1 MVSISAN
8 IAEGYGR
15 KQTLESL
22 TPGILG
28 PFSPIRVALT
38 AGRNL
43 SLLKKQINKFK
54 PEVVSV
60 IDDEH
65 AGKLREMLG
74 HLAVPKIL
82 SGEGGYREVAS
93 WEKTDMVVSAISGA
107 AGLSPTIA
115 AIDAGKDIALANKET
130 MVMAGKL
137 VIARAASRGV
147 NIIPVDSE
155 HSAIF
160 QCLKGHNKKEVKRL
174 ILTASGGPFL
184 NLPLERFAYIKLE
197 DALRHPNWEMGRKIT
212 IDSASMMNK
221 GLEVIE
227 AGWLFDMDVGRIDV
241 CVHPQS
247 IVHSMVEYVDG
258 SVIAQ
263 MGVPDMRGPI
273 SYALS
278 YPERLQGVVDT
289 LDLCSVGALEFINPD
304 YAKFPALEV
313 AYTAAGKG
321 GSAPAVLNASN
332 EVAVEA
338 FIEGKIRFVDIAL
351 IVNEVLDSHLTKEI
365 GSIKDVLEAD
375 GWGRIKAG
383 EIIEKRKVS

>member
-1 MVSISAN
+1 MKNIS
-8 IAEGYGR
+8 
-15 KQTLESL
+15 
-22 TPGILG
+22 ILG
-28 PFSPIRVALT
+28 STGSIGVNTLDVITRNPTRFKVVALA

-43 SLLKKQINKFK
+43 SLFKRQIDIFG
-54 PEVVSV
+54 PDIVSV

-65 AGKLREMLG
+65 AQQLREMLG
-74 HLAVPKIL
+74 YSASVKIL
-82 SGEGGYREVAS
+82 SGEGGYGEVAS
-93 WEKTDMVVSAISGA
+93 WKKAKMVVSAIAGA

-130 MVMAGKL
+130 MVMAGEL
-137 VIARAASRGV
+137 VVERAASRGV

-155 HSAIF
+155 HNAIF
-160 QCLKGHNKKEVKRL
+160 QCLAGHDRKEVKRL

-184 NLPLERFAYIKLE
+184 HLPPEQFAYITLE

-227 AGWLFDMDVGRIDV
+227 AAWLFGMDVGSIDV
-241 CVHPQS
+241 CIHPQS
-247 IVHSMVEYVDG
+247 IVHSMVEYIDG
-258 SVIAQ
+258 SVLAQ

-278 YPERLQGVVDT
+278 YPARLQGAVDT
-289 LDLCSVGALEFINPD
+289 LDLCSVGTLEFMSPD
-304 YAKFPALEV
+304 CAKFPALKL
-313 AYTAAGKG
+313 AYEAAGKG

-332 EVAVEA
+332 EVAVAA
-338 FIEGKIRFVDIAL
+338 FIEDTIGFGDIPL
-351 IVNEVLDSHLTKEI
+351 VIKEVLDSHQTREI

-383 EIIEKRKVS
+383 EIVEKRKIS

>member
-1 MVSISAN
+1 MKNIS
-8 IAEGYGR
+8 
-15 KQTLESL
+15 
-22 TPGILG
+22 ILG
-28 PFSPIRVALT
+28 STGSIGVSTLDIVARNPSRFKVVALA

-43 SLLKKQINKFK
+43 SLLKRQIDKYG
-54 PEVVSV
+54 PEIVSV

-74 HLAVPKIL
+74 HSVVPKIL
-82 SGEGGYREVAS
+82 SGDNGYREVAS

-107 AGLSPTIA
+107 AGLPPTIE

-130 MVMAGKL
+130 MVMAGEL
-137 VIARAASRGV
+137 VIEKAASRGV
-147 NIIPVDSE
+147 RILPVDSE
-155 HSAIF
+155 HNAIF
-160 QCLKGHNKKEVKRL
+160 QCLKGHDKKEVKRL
-174 ILTASGGPFL
+174 VLTASGGPFL
-184 NLPLERFAYIKLE
+184 NLPMEQFASISLD
-197 DALRHPNWEMGRKIT
+197 DALQHPNWEMGRKIT

-221 GLEVIE
+221 GLEIIE
-227 AGWLFDMDVGRIDV
+227 ARWLFDMDIDKIDV

-278 YPERLQGVVDT
+278 YPERLQGAVES

-304 YAKFPALEV
+304 YAKFPALEL
-313 AYTAAGKG
+313 AYAAAGKG

-338 FIEGKIRFVDIAL
+338 FVEGKIRFVDIAL
-351 IVNEVLDSHLTKEI
+351 IVKEVLDSHLTKEI
-365 GSIKDVLEAD
+365 NRVEDVLDAD
-375 GWGRIKAG
+375 CWGRARAKEVIK
-383 EIIEKRKVS
+383 KRIMF

>member
-1 MVSISAN
+1 MKNIS
-8 IAEGYGR
+8 
-15 KQTLESL
+15 
-22 TPGILG
+22 ILG
-28 PFSPIRVALT
+28 STGSIGMNTLDIVARNPSRFKVVALA

-43 SLLKKQINKFK
+43 SLFKKQIDKFR
-54 PEVVSV
+54 PEIVSV

-65 AGKLREMLG
+65 AGKLRKMLESPA
-74 HLAVPKIL
+74 LPKIL
-82 SGEGGYREVAS
+82 SGDSGYREVAS
-93 WEKTDMVVSAISGA
+93 WKKTDMVVSAISGA
-107 AGLSPTIA
+107 AGLLPTIE

-130 MVMAGKL
+130 MVMAGQL

-155 HSAIF
+155 HGAIF
-160 QCLKGHNKKEVKRL
+160 QCLRGHNKKEVKKL

-184 NLPLERFAYIKLE
+184 NLPLERFASISLD
-197 DALRHPNWEMGRKIT
+197 DALQHPNWEMGRKIT

-221 GLEVIE
+221 GLEIIE
-227 AGWLFDMDVGRIDV
+227 AMWLFDMDIAKIDV

-247 IVHSMVEYVDG
+247 IVHSMVEYIDG

-278 YPERLQGVVDT
+278 YPERLQGAIET
-289 LDLCSVGALEFINPD
+289 LDLCSVSALEFVNPD
-304 YAKFPALEV
+304 CAKFPALEL
-313 AYTAAGKG
+313 AYAAAGKG

-351 IVNEVLDSHLTKEI
+351 IVKDVLDSHRTKEI
-365 GSIKDVLEAD
+365 NRIEDVLDAD
-375 GWGRIKAG
+375 LRGRAKAR
-383 EIIEKRKVS
+383 EIIEKRMIS

>member
-1 MVSISAN
+1 MKNIS
-8 IAEGYGR
+8 
-15 KQTLESL
+15 
-22 TPGILG
+22 ILG
-28 PFSPIRVALT
+28 STGSIGVNTLDIVARNPTRFKAVALA

-43 SLLKKQINKFK
+43 SLLKRQIDKFR
-54 PEVVSV
+54 PEIVSV

-65 AGKLREMLG
+65 AGKLREILR
-74 HLAVPKIL
+74 HSAVPKIL
-82 SGEGGYREVAS
+82 SGDNGYREVAS
-93 WEKTDMVVSAISGA
+93 WKKANMVVSAMSGA
-107 AGLSPTIA
+107 AGLLPTIE

-130 MVMAGKL
+130 MVMAGEL

-160 QCLKGHNKKEVKRL
+160 QCLKGHNRKEVKRL

-184 NLPLERFAYIKLE
+184 TLPLEKFASISLD
-197 DALRHPNWEMGRKIT
+197 DALQHPNWEMGRKIT
-212 IDSASMMNK
+212 IDSASMINK

-227 AGWLFDMDVGRIDV
+227 ARWLFDMDIDKIDV

-247 IVHSMVEYVDG
+247 VVHSMVEYVDG

-278 YPERLQGVVDT
+278 YPERLRGAVKT
-289 LDLCSVGALEFINPD
+289 LDLCSLGALEFISPD
-304 YAKFPALEV
+304 TGKFPALEL
-313 AYTAAGKG
+313 AYAAAGKG

-338 FIEGKIRFVDIAL
+338 FIKGKIRFVDIVS
-351 IVNEVLDSHLTKEI
+351 IVKEVLDSHRTKEI
-365 GSIKDVLEAD
+365 NRIEDVLDAD
-375 GWGRIKAG
+375 CRGRIRAV
-383 EIIEKRKVS
+383 EAVEKREVS

>member
-1 MVSISAN
+1 MKNIS
-8 IAEGYGR
+8 
-15 KQTLESL
+15 
-22 TPGILG
+22 ILG
-28 PFSPIRVALT
+28 STGSIGVNTLDVIARNPSRFKVVALT

-43 SLLKKQINKFK
+43 SLLKKQIDKFD
-54 PEVVSV
+54 PDIVSV

-65 AGKLREMLG
+65 AHQLREMLG
-74 HLAVPKIL
+74 HPAVPKIL

-130 MVMAGKL
+130 MVMAGEL
-137 VIARAASRGV
+137 VVDRAASRGV

-155 HSAIF
+155 HNAIF
-160 QCLKGHNKKEVKRL
+160 QCLAGHNRKEVKRL

-197 DALRHPNWEMGRKIT
+197 DALRHPNWKMGRKIT

-221 GLEVIE
+221 GLEIIE
-227 AGWLFDMDVGRIDV
+227 ARWLFDMDIDKIDV

-278 YPERLQGVVDT
+278 YPERLQGAVDT
-289 LDLCSVGALEFINPD
+289 LDLCSVGTLEFMSPD
-304 YAKFPALEV
+304 LAKFPALAL
-313 AYTAAGKG
+313 AYEAAGKG
-321 GSAPAVLNASN
+321 GSTPAVLNASN

-338 FIEGKIRFVDIAL
+338 FIEDKIGFGDIPL
-351 IVNEVLDSHLTKEI
+351 VIKEVLDSHRTMGINNIE
-365 GSIKDVLEAD
+365 DVLDAD
-375 GWGRIKAG
+375 CWGRIRAM
-383 EIIEKRKVS
+383 EAVEKGKIS

>member
-1 MVSISAN
+1 VN
-8 IAEGYGR
+8 
-15 KQTLESL
+15 TLDIVARNPSR
-22 TPGILG
+22 
-28 PFSPIRVALT
+28 FKVVALA

-43 SLLKKQINKFK
+43 SLLKRQIDKFR
-54 PEVVSV
+54 PEIVSV

-65 AGKLREMLG
+65 AGKLREMIR
-74 HLAVPKIL
+74 HSAVPKIL
-82 SGEGGYREVAS
+82 SGDNGYREVAS
-93 WEKTDMVVSAISGA
+93 WKKTDMVVSAISGA
-107 AGLSPTIA
+107 AGLLPTIE

-130 MVMAGKL
+130 MVMAGEL
-137 VIARAASRGV
+137 VTARAASRGV

-160 QCLKGHNKKEVKRL
+160 QCLRGHNRKEVRKL

-184 NLPLERFAYIKLE
+184 NLPLEKFASISLD
-197 DALRHPNWEMGRKIT
+197 DALQHPNWEMGRKIT
-212 IDSASMMNK
+212 IDSASMANK

-227 AGWLFDMDVGRIDV
+227 ARWLFDMDIDKIDV

-247 IVHSMVEYVDG
+247 VVHSMVEYIDG

-278 YPERLQGVVDT
+278 YPERLQGAVEI
-289 LDLCSVGALEFINPD
+289 LDLCSIGTLEFMSPD
-304 YAKFPALEV
+304 TGKFPALEL

-338 FIEGKIRFVDIAL
+338 FIEGKIRFVDIIS
-351 IVNEVLDSHLTKEI
+351 IVKEVLDSHRTKEI
-365 GSIKDVLEAD
+365 NRIEDVLDAD
-375 GWGRIKAG
+375 CRGRIRAA
-383 EIIEKRKVS
+383 EAVEKREVS